1 MEIKLI
7 DLLNKIADYE
17 NLPKKIKFHNNTY
30 ELGDNGYSEDYY
42 SKISER
48 WLFFDKWA
56 LTNNLDEKVE
66 IIESEELTPLEKITY
81 DEFCE
86 MDNQERFEAT
96 IKEYAVINS
105 LIKKIKEME
114 EGK

>member
-1 MEIKLI
+1 MEIKL
-7 DLLNKIADYE
+7 
-17 NLPKKIKFHNNTY
+17 
-30 ELGDNGYSEDYY
+30 
-42 SKISER
+42 
-48 WLFFDKWA
+48 
-56 LTNNLDEKVE
+56 
-66 IIESEELTPLEKITY
+66 IESEELTPLEKITY

>member
-7 DLLNKIADYE
+7 DLLNKISDYE
-17 NLPKKIKFHNNTY
+17 NLPKKIKYKEIIYYYCEGDQRGNCYFTRPKGYGGDWLHFDIAD
-30 ELGDNGYSEDYY
+30 LGKE
-42 SKISER
+42 
-48 WLFFDKWA
+48 
-56 LTNNLDEKVE
+56 VE
-66 IIESEELTPLEKITY
+66 IIESEELTPLEEITY

>member
-1 MEIKLI
+1 MEIKL
-7 DLLNKIADYE
+7 
-17 NLPKKIKFHNNTY
+17 
-30 ELGDNGYSEDYY
+30 
-42 SKISER
+42 
-48 WLFFDKWA
+48 
-56 LTNNLDEKVE
+56 
-66 IIESEELTPLEKITY
+66 IESEELTPLEKITY

-96 IKEYAVINS
+96 IKEYAVINL